1 MRAVVQRVH
10 DASVVVDG
18 AIASSMQGG
27 LLVYLGVSKSDSPAD
42 VEFLAN
48 KVRHLR
54 VFPDGDGALNRDVG
68 ESGGDVMV
76 VSAFTTQ
83 GDARKGRRP
92 SFVEAAAPELA
103 RQLYEDFCQALGG
116 YGLSVHQG
124 RFREHM
130 DVTSTNDGPI
140 CILLDSQKTF

>member
-10 DASVVVDG
+10 DTSVVVDG
-18 AIASSMQGG
+18 AVVSSMQAG
-27 LLVYLGVSKSDSPAD
+27 LLVYLGVSKSDMPKD

-54 VFPDGDGALNRDVG
+54 IFPDGSDALNRDVLEAGG
-68 ESGGDVMV
+68 EVLV

-92 SFVEAAAPELA
+92 SFIEAASPELA
-103 RQLYEDFCQALGG
+103 RELYESFCKVLGG
-116 YGLSVHQG
+116 LGLTVHQG

-130 DVTSTNDGPI
+130 DVKSTNDGPI
-140 CILLDSQKTF
+140 CMLLDSHKTF

>member
-10 DASVVVDG
+10 EASVVVDD
-18 AIASSMQGG
+18 ATVSSMHAG
-27 LLVYLGVSKSDSPAD
+27 LLVYLGVSKSDTAAD

-54 VFPDGDGALNRDVG
+54 VFPDDAGALNRDVA

-92 SFVEAAAPELA
+92 SFVEAASPDLA
-103 RQLYEDFCQALGG
+103 RELYESFCHVLGQSG
-116 YGLSVHQG
+116 VMVHQG

-130 DVTSTNDGPI
+130 DVSSVNDGPI
-140 CILLDSQKTF
+140 CILLDSHKTF

>member
-10 DASVVVDG
+10 EASVVVDDETV
-18 AIASSMQGG
+18 SSMGGG
-27 LLVYLGVSKSDSPAD
+27 LLVYLGVSKSDTSAD
-42 VEFLAN
+42 IEFLAK

-54 VFPDGDGALNRDVG
+54 VFPDDDGALNRDVA
-68 ESGGDVMV
+68 ESGGDVLV

-92 SFVEAAAPELA
+92 SFVEAASPDLA
-103 RQLYEDFCQALGG
+103 RELYESFCDALSQF
-116 YGLSVHQG
+116 GLTVHKG

-130 DVTSTNDGPI
+130 DVTSVNDGPI
-140 CILLDSQKTF
+140 CILLDSHKTF